1 MIKRADL
8 VVYLVYSTYLDG
20 QPRLSGISYIPSLLI
35 SISPANKFSHA
46 VYRVHYHNKYIYIS
60 AQVFF
65 FGLCAT
71 EGFNKIVDDMY
82 VLYVE
87 YIYGRGSLP

>member
-46 VYRVHYHNKYIYIS
+46 VYRVHYHNKYSRVYIYIS

-65 FGLCAT
+65 LASVQR
-71 EGFNKIVDDMY
+71 K
-82 VLYVE
+82 
-87 YIYGRGSLP
+87 GSIK